1 MTAITVTPLTIGAST
16 MQTATLTTEPFTCP
30 SCVAKIEKTLGKMD
44 GVSDVDVMFHSNKVK
59 VAFDETAQNVET
71 LADTVTKLG
80 YPVLRSKVA

>member
-1 MTAITVTPLTIGAST
+1 

-30 SCVAKIEKTLGKMD
+30 SCVVKIEKTLGKMD
-44 GVSDVDVMFHSNKVK
+44 GVKEVDVMFHSNKVK
-59 VAFDETAQNVET
+59 VAFDETTQNVEA